1 MLIYNKGSIGISE
14 KHYKY
19 VYLDGDQ
26 VHVSA

>member
-1 MLIYNKGSIGISE
+1 MLIYKGSIGISE